1 MSPIKRAKS
10 SKKKLAGKKRAT
22 ANKATVKKAAKA
34 VTSAKKAAKTKRSA
48 SKPVVKPAHDGSAAQ
63 VFDMNGKKL
72 QTVKLDAIFTEGP
85 VNTDV
90 IYQAVVM
97 YRAGQHLGTAATK
110 DRGAVSGGGK
120 KPWKQKG
127 TGRARHG
134 SSRSPIWRHGGTT
147 FGPQPRDYSYTIP
160 HKIRR
165 RAVIEGFKDK
175 AHTGK
180 LLFIDKLS
188 IDRPKTKIVAGVLEA
203 LNLQKPLFLV
213 TEKSQNLVL
222 ASRNIPG
229 VGIKTANEVNALDV
243 VSHKECVMTQDAYQG
258 LVKRLKS

>member
-1 MSPIKRAKS
+1 MPIKKAKS
-10 SKKKLAGKKRAT
+10 AKRKLAAKKRAT
-22 ANKATVKKAAKA
+22 VQVVKAKKAAKA
-34 VTSAKKAAKTKRSA
+34 AGTAKKTAKSALVKKKAASH
-48 SKPVVKPAHDGSAAQ
+48 KPAVDGSAAQ
-63 VFDMNGKKL
+63 VFDMSGKKL
-72 QTVKLDAIFTEGP
+72 QSVKLDPIFTEGP

-90 IYQAVVM
+90 IYQAVVA
-97 YRAGQHLGTAATK
+97 YQAGSHLGTASTK

-160 HKIRR
+160 QKIRR
-165 RAVIEGFKDK
+165 KAVIEGFKDK

-180 LLFIDKLS
+180 LMFIDKFN
-188 IDRPKTKIVAGVLEA
+188 IEKPKTKIVAGVLEA
-203 LNLQKPLFLV
+203 LNLQKPLFV
-213 TEKSQNLVL
+213 VAEKSQNLLL

-229 VGIKTANEVNALDV
+229 VGIRTANEVNALDV
-243 VSHKECVMTQDAYQG
+243 VSHSECVLTQDAYQG